1 MVRLFVLHTVK
12 DYDIW
17 RAGYDAGVAFRE
29 SFGVRGDRVFRGID
43 DPAEITVWHDF
54 DDAEAAKR
62 FRDAP
67 ELRDKM
73 AELGVAS
80 TPIVWIAAHT

>member
-12 DYDIW
+12 DYAFW
-17 RAGYDAGVAFRE
+17 RAGYDAGAEFRAG
-29 SFGVRGDRVFRGID
+29 FGVRGDGVYRGVD
-43 DPAEITVWHDF
+43 DPSEITVWHDF
-54 DDAEAAKR
+54 DDAEAAKK
-62 FRDAP
+62 FRAAP